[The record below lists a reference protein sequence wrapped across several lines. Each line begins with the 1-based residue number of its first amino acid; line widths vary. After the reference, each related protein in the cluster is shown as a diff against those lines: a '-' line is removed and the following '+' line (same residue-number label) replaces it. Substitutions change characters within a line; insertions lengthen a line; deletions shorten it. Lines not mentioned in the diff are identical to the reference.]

1 VNTPH
6 DGQRAPARAGFTLLE
21 LVLAACIFG
30 LLLGGVTYF
39 QSKASSHSRE
49 ISARSRAETQA
60 RRAVERVLDELSG
73 ISSALLVPDPIGALG
88 SDQLT
93 FQKPATVSN
102 AGVVAW
108 STPDRLAL
116 ALDDGETDNGLDD
129 DGDGLVDE
137 RKLVLTRAAGAAN
150 QQVVTLCHGIAA
162 WYPGETGNGVDD
174 NANGATDERGF
185 NVQRIGD
192 LLHVRVCVQVAAGA
206 GEVADWTVDT
216 AMRLRN

>member
-1 VNTPH
+1 MHVHRDT
-6 DGQRAPARAGFTLLE
+6 RSRRARAGFTLIE

-30 LLLGGVTYF
+30 MLLGGVTYF
-39 QSKASSHSRE
+39 QSKASSHGRE

-60 RRAVERVLDELSG
+60 RRAVERVLDELCG
-73 ISSALLVPDPIGALG
+73 ISSALLVPDPTGPLG

-108 STPDRLAL
+108 STPNRLAL

-137 RKLVLTRAAGAAN
+137 RRLVLTRAFGAAN
-150 QQVVTLCHGIAA
+150 QANVTLCHGIAA
-162 WYPGETGNGVDD
+162 WYPDELGNGVDD
-174 NANGATDERGF
+174 NANGAVDERGF

-192 LLHVRVCVQVAAGA
+192 LLHVRVCVQVAAGT
-206 GEVADWTVDT
+206 GEVAEWTVDT
-216 AMRLRN
+216 AVRLRN

>member
-1 VNTPH
+1 MHTLRNR
-6 DGQRAPARAGFTLLE
+6 QRATTRAGFTLIE

-60 RRAVERVLDELSG
+60 RRAVERVLDELCG
-73 ISSALLVPDPIGALG
+73 ISSALLVPDPTGALG
-88 SDQLT
+88 SDQIA
-93 FQKPATVSN
+93 FQKPVTVSN

-108 STPDRLAL
+108 SAQNRLAL

-137 RKLVLTRAAGAAN
+137 RRLVLTRAFGAPN
-150 QQVVTLCHGIAA
+150 QTTTTLCHGIAS
-162 WYPGETGNGVDD
+162 WYPGELGNGVDD

-185 NVQRIGD
+185 NVQRVGD
-192 LLHVRVCVQVAAGA
+192 LLHVRVCVQVAAGP
-206 GEVADWTVDT
+206 GEIADWTVDT